1 MTKFNQLDIEEF
13 TYIETFLRLLALLT
27 LLLCL
32 TKWKEGNSP
41 NKKKKVYNS
50 LIVTGYRNRIA
61 FLIWWLMQFFIIIE
75 ILLGL

>member
-41 NKKKKVYNS
+41 NKKKK
-50 LIVTGYRNRIA
+50 
-61 FLIWWLMQFFIIIE
+61 FIIHSLLLAIE
-75 ILLGL
+75 IGLHSLFGG